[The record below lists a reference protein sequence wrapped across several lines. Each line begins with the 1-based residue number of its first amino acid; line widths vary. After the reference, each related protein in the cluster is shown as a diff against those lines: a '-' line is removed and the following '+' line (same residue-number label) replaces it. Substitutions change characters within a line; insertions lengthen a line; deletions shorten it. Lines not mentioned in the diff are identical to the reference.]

1 MEVEAN
7 EYVVYMFFIG
17 CNLDAHNPHSHHMTR
32 VRVRIHA
39 KKRLGGSLASGAW
52 ETRSTIERARV
63 YPKFYGKI
71 LEKKVVNNTRVQ
83 LGNKLNLYFDHKEL
97 LLSSARDQSKR
108 GSYNL
113 GFCW

>member
-1 MEVEAN
+1 
-7 EYVVYMFFIG
+7 
-17 CNLDAHNPHSHHMTR
+17 MTR

-52 ETRSTIERARV
+52 ETCSTIERARV